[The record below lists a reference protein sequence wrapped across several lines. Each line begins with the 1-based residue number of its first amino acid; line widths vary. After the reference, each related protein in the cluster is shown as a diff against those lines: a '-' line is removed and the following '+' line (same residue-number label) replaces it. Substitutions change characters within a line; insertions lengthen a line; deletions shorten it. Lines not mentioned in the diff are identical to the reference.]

1 MNNINQIFF
10 TLLSNINEKKKII
23 FLNNNNLIFFTLL
36 NNINKVLFLFPS
48 FTTWSTGGWSQ

>member
-48 FTTWSTGGWSQ
+48 FTT